1 MGEKPL
7 AILTVRANN
16 NGTMTERADAD
27 IEKTFHEAEQVGLK
41 LAIKGRFVAIAA
53 VEAWLLVSRSSEWAP
68 AFLAAGAVF
77 AGLGVLHYL
86 IIGSRHDRPWVK
98 YVFITIDIVLLSA
111 AVAHAPLTDALDLPK
126 VMVFRFDLF
135 PYYFLIIA
143 VAAFSFSPGMV
154 LWAGVAGAASWM
166 AVFFWVVAPMERVL
180 EWGDIPA
187 GATGEQ
193 YLSVVFDA
201 DFIATGSRVQE
212 SVVFL
217 TVAVLLAIVM
227 RRARQTVRQQLEAD
241 AERRSISE
249 IFGRYVPRAV
259 ADRVISDKGALAPVE
274 REATVMFID
283 VAGFTELTE
292 RFGPTRIVD
301 VLNAFFDAATRIIG
315 DHNGIVTQFQGD
327 AVLATFNVPIADQNH
342 AGRTI
347 ECARK
352 ILQTADTET
361 FGGTELSLR
370 IGINTGSVIA
380 GNVGGGG
387 RQNYT
392 VHGDAVNLAARLESM
407 NKELGTRVLI
417 SESTALAAG
426 RDDLTEVARVQV
438 RGLSGKRP
446 VFTVSTA
453 HALAAGD

>member
-1 MGEKPL
+1 MKDSAASNVE
-7 AILTVRANN
+7 T
-16 NGTMTERADAD
+16 
-27 IEKTFHEAEQVGLK
+27 TFLEAEQVGLK

-53 VEAWLLVSRSSEWAP
+53 VELWLLVSRSSEWAP
-68 AFLAAGAVF
+68 AFLAAGALF

-98 YVFITIDIVLLSA
+98 YVFITVDIVLLSA
-111 AVAHAPLTDALDLPK
+111 AIAYAPLTDAVGLPK
-126 VMVFRFDLF
+126 VIVFRFNLF

-154 LWAGVAGAASWM
+154 LWAGVAGAFSWI
-166 AVFFWVVAPMERVL
+166 AAFLWIIAPMDRRV
-180 EWGDIPA
+180 EWGDIPD
-187 GATGEQ
+187 GATAEQ
-193 YLSVVFDA
+193 YLSVVFDP
-201 DFIATGSRVQE
+201 DFIATGSRFQE
-212 SVVFL
+212 SIVYL

-227 RRARQTVRQQLEAD
+227 RRARQTVRRQLEAD
-241 AERRSISE
+241 AEKRSISE

-259 ADRVISDKGALAPVE
+259 ADRVISDKGSLAPVE

-315 DHNGIVTQFQGD
+315 EHDGIVTQFQGD
-327 AVLATFNVPIADQNH
+327 AVLATFNVPLVDLNH
-342 AGRTI
+342 AGRAV

-352 ILQTADTET
+352 IVLTAETST
-361 FGGTELSLR
+361 FGGTELAVRVGL
-370 IGINTGSVIA
+370 NTGSVVA

-392 VHGDAVNLAARLESM
+392 VHGDAVNLAARLEAM

-426 RDDLTEVARVQV
+426 RDDLTEVARVKV
-438 RGLSGKRP
+438 RGLSGERP
-446 VFTVSTA
+446 VFTLTSQVASD
-453 HALAAGD
+453 GG